1 MGYPVNPELTRRIV
15 NDAFYAEIEA
25 AAQERLYPLIAEE
38 IQQDVVTVIRPSMG
52 AVPKPTQLSG
62 TASGGNGARSKE
74 MKDYKYTTTV
84 HEWDLTVDKPRSVA
98 EDLPEEMA
106 RISRNLGASATVFFD
121 ERAVQQLDSTADTGY
136 DGVSLFNTAH
146 PEAAGIESG
155 AFASQDNAKTAATDP
170 TAPADIETS
179 LEVSLKALRNFRD
192 DQARPVN
199 EGVTRFT
206 ILISPLEEWAYQGIL
221 NPTRSL
227 QAIDKSGGTGKFRG
241 MFDVKVSAYVPSKTH
256 YIFAQGRTKR
266 ALGFYMRTPWTF
278 NSNIGT
284 DADSWQL
291 QRRAVLVGYGRFEML
306 PLDWKTAIRYV
317 HTGGA

>member
-25 AAQERLYPLIAEE
+25 AAQERLYPLISEE

-62 TASGGNGARSKE
+62 TASGGSGAREKQ

-84 HEWDLTVDKPRSVA
+84 HEWDLTVTQPRSVA

-121 ERAVQQLDSTADTGY
+121 EHAVRQLDSTTDFGY
-136 DGVSLFNTAH
+136 DQRPLFDASH
-146 PEAAGIESG
+146 AEAAGLPSPDD
-155 AFASQDNAKTAATDP
+155 AFATQSNTHTAATDP
-170 TAPADIETS
+170 LLPADIESSIETQ
-179 LEVSLKALRNFRD
+179 LKALRNFRD
-192 DQARPVN
+192 DQGRPVN

-206 ILISPLEEWAYQGIL
+206 ILLSPLEEWAYQGIL
-221 NPTRSL
+221 NPTRSA

-241 MFDVKVSAYVPSKTH
+241 MFDVKVSAYVPTKTA
-256 YIFAQGRTKR
+256 YVFAQGRTKR

-291 QRRAVLVGYGRFEML
+291 TR
-306 PLDWKTAIRYV
+306 KAIM
-317 HTGGA
+317 